1 MTDMRRTLLWVV
13 FSMSLFLIWDAW
25 NKHNGQ
31 PSFFSP
37 TPAKVAAAGSA
48 PAAGTGLPSLPGAT
62 SATAAP
68 ALAAAALP
76 GAAPAS
82 APTAA
87 EVATITTDLVQATL
101 GGQGG
106 TLTRLELL
114 KYPDLVE
121 TPWYQPLLALFGRG
135 DQHPATEIKKIVLL
149 DESAARMYVAQTG
162 LIPAAGGSGL
172 PNHLTQ
178 MTLVPGE
185 RSLQPGQNTLQVKF
199 ESPVVGG
206 VKLVKTYT
214 FRRGSYVIDVKN
226 DVVNES
232 TAPVAP
238 RLYLQLV
245 RDGIPPPGASTG
257 YSTFTGAAIYDEA
270 TKFHKIEFKAI
281 DKFGPNDKPDYPV
294 EADNGW
300 VAMVQ
305 HYFVSA
311 WLIDN
316 LDTAKQAREYFTGKS
331 DIVNPATAEPVHV
344 YSVGMFVPLGEIA
357 PGASK
362 TFDAHLFVGPQEEK
376 KLAALAPGLELV
388 KDYGI
393 FKILAEPLFW
403 LLTQL
408 HKVFGNW
415 GWSIV
420 GLVVLLK
427 IAFYWLNAK
436 AYGSM
441 AKMKAINPK
450 ITEMRERL
458 KDKPQQ
464 MQQEMMR
471 IYREEKINP
480 LGGCLPIFVQMP
492 FFISLYWVLL
502 STVEMRG
509 APWIG
514 WITDLSAKDPYF
526 ILPLLMTLS
535 SLLQTWLNPK
545 PPDPVQAKMMWFM
558 PLIFSVMFF
567 VFPSGLVLYWL
578 TNNILSIAQQYVI
591 NKRLGVLNK

>member
-31 PSFFSP
+31 PSLFSP
-37 TPAKVAAAGSA
+37 A
-48 PAAGTGLPSLPGAT
+48 PARVAPAGAPPGLAGLPNPAGASVAPRT
-62 SATAAP
+62 ATAA
-68 ALAAAALP
+68 ATP
-76 GAAPAS
+76 GQV
-82 APTAA
+82 PTAEPVVA
-87 EVATITTDLVQATL
+87 EHATITTDLVKATL
-101 GGQGG
+101 SSEGG
-106 TLTRLELL
+106 TLSRVELL
-114 KYPDLVE
+114 R
-121 TPWYQPLLALFGRG
+121 TPEHLEKEWYEPLTAVFSRRG
-135 DQHPATEIKKIVLL
+135 SHAAGDARNVVLL
-149 DESAARMYVAQTG
+149 DESADRLYVAQTG
-162 LIPAAGGSGL
+162 LIPTAGGSGL
-172 PNHLTQ
+172 PNHHTVMAL
-178 MTLVPGE
+178 MPGE
-185 RSLQPGQNTLQVKF
+185 RTLQAGQNSLQVRF

-206 VKLVKTYT
+206 LKLVKTYT
-214 FRRGSYVIDVKN
+214 FKRGDYVIDVKN
-226 DVVNES
+226 EVVNES
-232 TAPVAP
+232 AAPITP

-245 RDGIPPPGASTG
+245 RDGIPPPGGSSV
-257 YSTFTGAAIYDEA
+257 YSTFTGPAIYDETA
-270 TKFHKIEFKAI
+270 KFHKIEFKTIEKRAL
-281 DKFGPNDKPDYPV
+281 DEKPDHPV
-294 EADNGW
+294 NSDNGW

-305 HYFVSA
+305 HYFTSA
-311 WLIDN
+311 WLIDKP
-316 LDTAKQAREYFTGKS
+316 DGTKQAREYFTDKRE
-331 DIVNPATAEPVHV
+331 VTNPATQAAAHV
-344 YSVGMFVPLGEIA
+344 YSVGMFVPLGELA
-357 PGASK
+357 PGTSK
-362 TFDAHLFVGPQEEK
+362 TFDARLFVGPQEEA
-376 KLAALAPGLELV
+376 KLATLAPGLELV

-393 FKILAEPLFW
+393 FKMLAEPLFW

-408 HKVFGNW
+408 HKILGNW

-441 AKMKAINPK
+441 AKMKAVSPK
-450 ITEMRERL
+450 IAEMRERL

-464 MQQEMMR
+464 IQQEMMR

-526 ILPLLMTLS
+526 ILPILMTLS
-535 SLLQTWLNPK
+535 SLLQTWLNPT

-591 NKRLGVLNK
+591 NKRLGVLGK

>member
-13 FSMSLFLIWDAW
+13 FSVSLFLIYDAW
-25 NKHNGQ
+25 NKYNGQ
-31 PSFFSP
+31 PSFFNP
-37 TPAKVAAAGSA
+37 APAKVAA
-48 PAAGTGLPSLPGAT
+48 PAAAAPPTNGLPVPSGAPGAT
-62 SATAAP
+62 ASVTPGMAAP
-68 ALAAAALP
+68 VSGPVSVKVEQVL
-76 GAAPAS
+76 
-82 APTAA
+82 
-87 EVATITTDLVQATL
+87 VTTDLVRATL
-101 GGQGG
+101 SSVGG
-106 TLTRLELL
+106 TVIKLDLL
-114 KYPDLVE
+114 KYPEQIVK
-121 TPWYQPLLALFGRG
+121 PWYEPLLAIIGRADPEPSTHG
-135 DQHPATEIKKIVLL
+135 DVILM
-149 DESAARMYVAQTG
+149 DEAPDRFYVAESG
-162 LIPAAGGSGL
+162 LIPASGGSGL
-172 PNHLTQ
+172 PNHHTL
-178 MTLVPGE
+178 MTVVPGD
-185 RSLQPGQNTLQVKF
+185 RTMAAGQNALQVKF
-199 ESPVVGG
+199 ESALVGG

-214 FRRGSYVIDVKN
+214 FHRDNYVIDLKN
-226 DVVNES
+226 EVVNES
-232 TAPVAP
+232 GAPVAP

-245 RDGIPPPGASTG
+245 RDGVPPPGGSSV
-257 YSTFTGAAIYDEA
+257 YSTFTGP
-270 TKFHKIEFKAI
+270 AI
-281 DKFGPNDKPDYPV
+281 DDGNKFQKIDFKSIEKRGPDDKADHSI
-294 EADNGW
+294 EADSGW
-300 VAMVQ
+300 IAMVQ
-305 HYFVSA
+305 HYFASA

-316 LDTAKQAREYFTGKS
+316 ANGIKQPREYFTGKS
-331 DIVNPATAEPVHV
+331 DVTNPATGRSAHV
-344 YSVGMFVPLGEIA
+344 YSVGMFVPLGTIA
-357 PGASK
+357 PGATK
-362 TFDAHLFVGPQEEK
+362 TFDAKLFAGPQEEN
-376 KLAALAPGLELV
+376 KLAALAPRLELV

-408 HKVFGNW
+408 HKILGNW

-427 IAFYWLNAK
+427 IAFFWLNAK

-441 AKMKAINPK
+441 AKMKAVNPK

-458 KDKPQQ
+458 KDKPQEIQ
-464 MQQEMMR
+464 KEMMR

-509 APWIG
+509 APWIL
-514 WITDLSAKDPYF
+514 WIHDLSAKDPYF
-526 ILPLLMTLS
+526 ILPLLMTCT

-567 VFPSGLVLYWL
+567 VFPAGLVLYWL

>member
-13 FSMSLFLIWDAW
+13 FSMSLFLIYDAW

-31 PSFFSP
+31 PSFFAPAP
-37 TPAKVAAAGSA
+37 TKVAA
-48 PAAGTGLPSLPGAT
+48 PAASAASGLPKPANNGTAT
-62 SATAAP
+62 VA
-68 ALAAAALP
+68 
-76 GAAPAS
+76 GAAPS
-82 APTAA
+82 AAPGAVAPPVA
-87 EVATITTDLVQATL
+87 EQTTITTDVVKATL
-101 GGQGG
+101 SGAGG
-106 TLTRLELL
+106 TLVRLQLL
-114 KYPDLVE
+114 KYPDPVLQE
-121 TPWYQPLLALFGRG
+121 WYEPLLELFGRKAA
-135 DQHPATEIKKIVLL
+135 ATAPQDVVLM
-149 DESAARMYVAQTG
+149 DETSGRLYVAESG

-172 PNHLTQ
+172 PNHHTV

-185 RSLQPGQNTLQVKF
+185 RTLATGQSALQVKF
-199 ESPVVGG
+199 ESPAVGG

-214 FRRGSYVIDVKN
+214 FKRGDYVIDVKN
-226 DVVNES
+226 EVVNES
-232 TAPVAP
+232 GVPVSP

-245 RDGIPPPGASTG
+245 RDGVPPPGGSSV
-257 YSTFTGAAIYDEA
+257 YSTFTGP
-270 TKFHKIEFKAI
+270 AI
-281 DKFGPNDKPDYPV
+281 DDGNKFQKVDFKDIDKRGPSDKPSHTID
-294 EADNGW
+294 ADSGW

-305 HYFVSA
+305 HYFASA
-311 WLIDN
+311 WLVDKGDASK
-316 LDTAKQAREYFTGKS
+316 LPREYFTGKS
-331 DIVNPATAEPVHV
+331 EVTNPATGQLAHV
-344 YSVGMFVPLGEIA
+344 YSVGMFVPLGELA
-357 PGASK
+357 PGATK
-362 TFDAHLFVGPQEEK
+362 AFDAKLFVGPQEEE
-376 KLAALAPGLELV
+376 KLAKLAPRLELV

-408 HKVFGNW
+408 HKILGNW

-509 APWIG
+509 APWLG

-526 ILPLLMTLS
+526 ILPILMTLT
-535 SLLQTWLNPK
+535 SLLQTWLNPT

>member
-31 PSFFSP
+31 PSLFSP
-37 TPAKVAAAGSA
+37 APAKVAAAGSA
-48 PAAGTGLPSLPGAT
+48 PATPALPRSTAGTAALATAPGAVP
-62 SATAAP
+62 ATA
-68 ALAAAALP
+68 LV
-76 GAAPAS
+76 AS
-82 APTAA
+82 EQVT
-87 EVATITTDLVQATL
+87 VTTDLVKATL
-101 GGQGG
+101 RSEGG
-106 TLTRLELL
+106 TLSRVELL
-114 KYPDLVE
+114 KEPEHVEKQWYEPLV
-121 TPWYQPLLALFGRG
+121 ALFSS
-135 DQHPATEIKKIVLL
+135 DAAKPATGTRNVALL
-149 DESAARMYVAQTG
+149 DESAERLYVAQTG
-162 LIPAAGGSGL
+162 LIPTAGGTGL
-172 PNHLTQ
+172 PNHHTV

-185 RSLQPGQNTLQVKF
+185 RALKAGENTLQVKF

-214 FRRGSYVIDVKN
+214 FKRGDYVIDVRN
-226 DVVNES
+226 EVVNES
-232 TAPVAP
+232 DAPVTP

-245 RDGIPPPGASTG
+245 RDGIAPPGESSV
-257 YSTFTGAAIYDEA
+257 YSTFTGPAIYDDTA
-270 TKFHKIEFKAI
+270 KFHKIEFKAI
-281 DKFGPNDKPDYPV
+281 EKRTAEEKPDHPV
-294 EADNGW
+294 NSDNGW

-305 HYFVSA
+305 HYFASA
-311 WLIDN
+311 WLIDRA
-316 LDTAKQAREYFTGKS
+316 DGPKQPREYFTDKR
-331 DIVNPATAEPVHV
+331 DVINPATNATAHV
-344 YSVGMFVPLGEIA
+344 YSVGMFVPLGELA
-357 PGASK
+357 PGATK
-362 TFDAHLFVGPQEEK
+362 TFDARLFVGPQEET
-376 KLAALAPGLELV
+376 KLATLAPGLELV

-393 FKILAEPLFW
+393 FKMLAEPLFW

-408 HKVFGNW
+408 HKILGNW

-526 ILPLLMTLS
+526 ILPILMTLT
-535 SLLQTWLNPK
+535 SLLQTWLNPT

-591 NKRLGVLNK
+591 NKRLGVLGK

>member
-31 PSFFSP
+31 PSLFSPAPAKVVPSSAAPGVAGLP
-37 TPAKVAAAGSA
+37 TPA
-48 PAAGTGLPSLPGAT
+48 GTAKAST
-62 SATAAP
+62 
-68 ALAAAALP
+68 AAAATLGMVP
-76 GAAPAS
+76 
-82 APTAA
+82 AA
-87 EVATITTDLVQATL
+87 EPVLAEQASISTDLVKATL
-101 GGQGG
+101 SSEGG
-106 TLTRLELL
+106 TLSRLELL
-114 KYPDLVE
+114 K
-121 TPWYQPLLALFGRG
+121 TPEHLEKQWYEPLTAVFGGAGARS
-135 DQHPATEIKKIVLL
+135 ATEQRNVVLL
-149 DESAARMYVAQTG
+149 DESAERLYVAQTG

-172 PNHLTQ
+172 PNHHTVMSL
-178 MTLVPGE
+178 MPGE
-185 RSLQPGQNTLQVKF
+185 RSLQPGQNSVQVRF
-199 ESPVVGG
+199 ESPAVGG
-206 VKLVKTYT
+206 LKLIKTYT
-214 FRRGSYVIDVKN
+214 FKRGDYVIDVKN
-226 DVVNES
+226 EVINES
-232 TAPVAP
+232 AAPITP

-245 RDGIPPPGASTG
+245 RDGIPPPGGSSV
-257 YSTFTGAAIYDEA
+257 YSTFTGPAIYDEA
-270 TKFHKIEFKAI
+270 AKFHKIEFKTI
-281 DKFGPNDKPDYPV
+281 EKRLPEEKPDHSV
-294 EADNGW
+294 SSDNGW

-305 HYFVSA
+305 HYFASA
-311 WLIDN
+311 WLIDKP
-316 LDTAKQAREYFTGKS
+316 DGTKQAREYFTDKRE
-331 DIVNPATAEPVHV
+331 VTNPATRVAAHV
-344 YSVGMFVPLGEIA
+344 YSVGMFVPLGELA

-362 TFDAHLFVGPQEEK
+362 TFDARLFVGPQEET
-376 KLAALAPGLELV
+376 KLATLAPGLELV

-393 FKILAEPLFW
+393 FKMLAEPLFW

-408 HKVFGNW
+408 HKILGNW

-441 AKMKAINPK
+441 AKMKAVSPK
-450 ITEMRERL
+450 IAEMRERL

-464 MQQEMMR
+464 IQQEMMR

-509 APWIG
+509 APWLG

-526 ILPLLMTLS
+526 ILPILMTLT
-535 SLLQTWLNPK
+535 SLLQTWLNPT

-591 NKRLGVLNK
+591 NKRLGVLGK

>member
-13 FSMSLFLIWDAW
+13 FSMSLFLIYDAW
-25 NKHNGQ
+25 NKHNGH

-37 TPAKVAAAGSA
+37 APAKVAAAGSA
-48 PAAGTGLPSLPGAT
+48 PVSGALPMPLGAAVAPTTPV
-62 SATAAP
+62 AAP
-68 ALAAAALP
+68 V
-76 GAAPAS
+76 
-82 APTAA
+82 AA
-87 EVATITTDLVQATL
+87 EQLTITTDVVKASLNSA
-101 GGQGG
+101 GG
-106 TLTRLELL
+106 TLTRVELL
-114 KYPDLVE
+114 KYPDQVLKE
-121 TPWYQPLLALFGRG
+121 WYEPLLELFGKGRLAPTPPM
-135 DQHPATEIKKIVLL
+135 DVVLL
-149 DESAARMYVAQTG
+149 DESPERLYVAESG
-162 LIPAAGGSGL
+162 LIPAAGGFGL
-172 PNHLTQ
+172 PNHHTL
-178 MTLVPGE
+178 MTLMPGE
-185 RSLQPGQNTLQVKF
+185 RVLAAGQNALQVKF
-199 ESPVVGG
+199 ESPPVGG

-214 FRRGSYVIDVKN
+214 FKRGDYVIDVKN
-226 DVVNES
+226 EVVNES
-232 TAPVAP
+232 GAPVSP

-245 RDGIPPPGASTG
+245 RDGVPPPGGSSV
-257 YSTFTGAAIYDEA
+257 YSTFTGPAIDDGN
-270 TKFHKIEFKAI
+270 KFQKIDFKAI
-281 DKFGPNDKPDYPV
+281 DKRGPTDKPDHTI
-294 EADNGW
+294 EADSGW
-300 VAMVQ
+300 IAMVQ
-305 HYFVSA
+305 HYFTSA
-311 WLIDN
+311 WLIDKA
-316 LDTAKQAREYFTGKS
+316 DGAKQPREFFTGKS
-331 DIVNPATAEPVHV
+331 EMINPTTGAPAHV
-344 YSVGMFVPLGEIA
+344 YSVGMFVPLGEVA
-357 PGASK
+357 PGATK
-362 TFDAHLFVGPQEEK
+362 TFDAKLFVGPQEEN
-376 KLAALAPGLELV
+376 KLAALAPRLELV

-408 HKVFGNW
+408 HKILGNW

-450 ITEMRERL
+450 ITEMRERF
-458 KDKPQQ
+458 KDKPQE
-464 MQQEMMR
+464 MQKEMMR

-526 ILPLLMTLS
+526 ILPILMTLT
-535 SLLQTWLNPK
+535 SLLQTWLNPT
-545 PPDPVQAKMMWFM
+545 PPDPVQAKIMWFM

-578 TNNILSIAQQYVI
+578 TNNVLSIAQQYVI

>member
-31 PSFFSP
+31 PSFLSP
-37 TPAKVAAAGSA
+37 APEKVAAAGSA
-48 PAAGTGLPSLPGAT
+48 PLAGLPKPAAGT
-62 SATAAP
+62 P
-68 ALAAAALP
+68 ALAPAAAP
-76 GAAPAS
+76 TGTAAS
-82 APTAA
+82 APVAA
-87 EVATITTDLVQATL
+87 ERVTVTTDLVKATISSE
-101 GGQGG
+101 GG
-106 TLTRLELL
+106 TLSRVELL
-114 KYPDLVE
+114 KQPE
-121 TPWYQPLLALFGRG
+121 FPERPWYEPLLAIFGG
-135 DQHPATEIKKIVLL
+135 AKDAAAPQSNVVLL
-149 DESAARMYVAQTG
+149 DESAQRAYVAQTG
-162 LIPAAGGSGL
+162 LIPVTGGSGL
-172 PNHLTQ
+172 PNHHTA
-178 MTLVPGE
+178 MTLLPGE
-185 RSLQPGQNTLQVKF
+185 RTLQPGQNELKLKF
-199 ESPVVGG
+199 ESPAVGG
-206 VKLVKTYT
+206 VKLLKTYT
-214 FRRGSYVIDVKN
+214 FKRGDYVIDVKN
-226 DVVNES
+226 EVVNES
-232 TAPVAP
+232 AVPVSP

-245 RDGIPPPGASTG
+245 RDGTPPPGESSV
-257 YSTFTGAAIYDEA
+257 YSTFTGPAVYDDV
-270 TKFHKIEFKAI
+270 TKFRKIEFKDI
-281 DKFGPNDKPDYPV
+281 EKRPPGVKPDHAV
-294 EADNGW
+294 EADSGW

-305 HYFVSA
+305 HYFTSA
-311 WLIDN
+311 WLIDKADG
-316 LDTAKQAREYFTGKS
+316 LKQAREYFTGK
-331 DIVNPATAEPVHV
+331 VGPNL

-357 PGASK
+357 PGAAK
-362 TFDAHLFVGPQEEK
+362 TFDARLFVGPQEET
-376 KLAALAPGLELV
+376 KLAELAPGLELV

-408 HKVFGNW
+408 YKVLGNW

-441 AKMKAINPK
+441 AKMKAVSPRIA
-450 ITEMRERL
+450 EMRERL

-464 MQQEMMR
+464 IQQEMMR

-509 APWIG
+509 APWIW

-526 ILPLLMTLS
+526 ILPILMTLT
-535 SLLQTWLNPK
+535 SLFQTWLNPT
-545 PPDPVQAKMMWFM
+545 PPDPVQAKLMWYM

-567 VFPSGLVLYWL
+567 VFPAGLVLYWL

-591 NKRLGVLNK
+591 NKRLGVLGK